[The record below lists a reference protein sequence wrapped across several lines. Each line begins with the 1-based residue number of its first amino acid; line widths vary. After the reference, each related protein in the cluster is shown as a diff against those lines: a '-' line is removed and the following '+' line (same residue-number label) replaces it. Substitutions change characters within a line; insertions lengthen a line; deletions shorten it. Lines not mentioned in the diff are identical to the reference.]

1 VSSCAPCGAHEIIAG
16 CAWLIESLS
25 WLLAPLYGQVLDKF
39 TSPLAALELLTPLW
53 LLIMGAK
60 DRSLAD

>member
-1 VSSCAPCGAHEIIAG
+1 VLEIIAG